1 MGKKKEQ
8 AGYGMI
14 HHPSVRLVLM
24 ALPSPVV
31 WRGLLSVSVKTVRL
45 QTGLFLLMTILSQSF
60 LTLVR
65 SHLVAFSFLSAG
77 HNN

>member
-1 MGKKKEQ
+1 M
-8 AGYGMI
+8 Y

-24 ALPSPVV
+24 ALPPPDFRS
-31 WRGLLSVSVKTVRL
+31 GLLSVSVKTVRRL
-45 QTGLFLLMTILSQSF
+45 TGLFLLMTVLSQSF
-60 LTLVR
+60 LTLMR

>member
-1 MGKKKEQ
+1 
-8 AGYGMI
+8 
-14 HHPSVRLVLM
+14 M
-24 ALPSPVV
+24 ALPPPPEE
-31 WRGLLSVSVKTVRL
+31 RPAESVGEDYPGA
-45 QTGLFLLMTILSQSF
+45 TGLFLLMTILSQSF

>member
-1 MGKKKEQ
+1 
-8 AGYGMI
+8 
-14 HHPSVRLVLM
+14 M
-24 ALPSPVV
+24 ALPSPPEE
-31 WRGLLSVSVKTVRL
+31 RPAESVAEDYPE
-45 QTGLFLLMTILSQSF
+45 QPGLFLLMTVLSQSF